1 MNKMKTIL
9 IDELVKDQS
18 TTEQVSVVIEGKK
31 LEGWQIAKPLNYE
44 KNYTTLKERFVMAK
58 KVLFGKA
65 IAVQFFTDLTERD
78 KIAYVKTKLPIEA
91 V

>member
-1 MNKMKTIL
+1 MKAIL

-44 KNYTTLKERFVMAK
+44 RKYTTLKERFVMAK

-65 IAVQFFTDLTERD
+65 IAVQFFTDLTQQD
-78 KIAYVKTKLPIEA
+78 KIAYVKTKLTNEA
-91 V
+91 VK

>member
-1 MNKMKTIL
+1 MKNKMKAIL

-18 TTEQVSVVIEGKK
+18 TTEKVSLVIEGKK
-31 LEGWQIAKPLNYE
+31 IEVWQIAKPLNYE

-78 KIAYVKTKLPIEA
+78 KIAYVIGK
-91 V
+91 

>member
-1 MNKMKTIL
+1 MKNKMKAIL
-9 IDELVKDQS
+9 IDELVKDES
-18 TTEQVSVVIEGKK
+18 TTEKVSVVIEGKK

-65 IAVQFFTDLTERD
+65 IAVQFFTDLTERE
-78 KIAYVKTKLPIEA
+78 KIAYVKTKLPI
-91 V
+91 

>member
-1 MNKMKTIL
+1 MKTIL

-18 TTEQVSVVIEGKK
+18 TTKQVSVVIEGKK

-65 IAVQFFTDLTERD
+65 IAAQFFTDLTEED
-78 KIAYVKTKLPIEA
+78 KIAYVKTKLSIEA
-91 V
+91 AS